1 MKNLTVEDKR
11 YLLHLTEGKLFD
23 VETTLIDNYFTK
35 AMTED
40 FENFVK
46 LGKDYE
52 FSNGATL
59 GDMEK
64 FIKRLKGIINRI
76 KQELGGV

>member
-1 MKNLTVEDKR
+1 MEKLTVEDKR
-11 YLLHLTEGKLFD
+11 YLLYLVEGKLFD
-23 VETTLIDNYFTK
+23 ARTTLIDNYFAK
-35 AMTED
+35 AMKED

-46 LGKDYE
+46 LGKSYE

-59 GDMEK
+59 EDMEK
-64 FIKRLKGIINRI
+64 FIERLQGIVNRF

>member
-1 MKNLTVEDKR
+1 MKNLTSEDMR
-11 YLLHLTEGKLFD
+11 YLLCLVEGKLFD
-23 VETTLIDNYFTK
+23 ARTTLIDNYFAK
-35 AMTED
+35 AMEED

-46 LGKDYE
+46 LGKAYE

-64 FIKRLKGIINRI
+64 FIERLKGIISRI
-76 KQELGGV
+76 EQELGGV

>member
-1 MKNLTVEDKR
+1 MEKLTVEDKR
-11 YLLHLTEGKLFD
+11 YLLYLVEDKLFNAR
-23 VETTLIDNYFTK
+23 TTLIDNYFAK
-35 AMTED
+35 AMEED

-46 LGKDYE
+46 LGKSYE

-59 GDMEK
+59 EDMEK
-64 FIKRLKGIINRI
+64 FIERLQGIVNRF

>member
-1 MKNLTVEDKR
+1 MEKLTVEDKR
-11 YLLHLTEGKLFD
+11 YLLHLAESKLFD
-23 VETTLIDNYFTK
+23 ARTTLIDNYFAK
-35 AMTED
+35 AMEED

-46 LGKDYE
+46 RGKDYE

-64 FIKRLKGIINRI
+64 FIERLQGIVNRFQ
-76 KQELGGV
+76 QELGGV